1 MSDWRL
7 TCHCELTW
15 CTTDYEVFVEE
26 EQGKSAIWAEMN
38 PSENGNRLLAPGSW
52 QRRRT
57 VSARRVYKR
66 RKTVK
71 IGLYSITYLGV
82 WYNGPGLSL
91 FELIDRARHF
101 GYDGI
106 EIDGKR
112 PHGNPLDM
120 PTSRCREVRQKA
132 QDSGLDIYAVAAN
145 NDFSS
150 PIPEHREC
158 QLALVRDLI
167 RMTADLGA
175 PCLRLFAAWPGVTK
189 TEDGGCYDI
198 SKRLWKLAHEEFTQE
213 QTWDW
218 CREGMIEASRWAADA
233 GIVLALQ
240 NHAPVTNN
248 YADMLRMI
256 HEVASPSLKA
266 CFDAPLAH
274 DQGVINMHEAA
285 AQVGSLQALT
295 HFGGEYEEGADGE
308 ALCFVRERD
317 GGLTPENFY
326 VDFAVAMREIGYT
339 GYTGFELCH
348 PLPRVNGRTVGMDF
362 VDKNARLAAQFMRQ
376 VLAEAL

>member
-1 MSDWRL
+1 M
-7 TCHCELTW
+7 
-15 CTTDYEVFVEE
+15 
-26 EQGKSAIWAEMN
+26 
-38 PSENGNRLLAPGSW
+38 
-52 QRRRT
+52 
-57 VSARRVYKR
+57 
-66 RKTVK
+66 K

-82 WYNGPGLSL
+82 WYNGPALSL
-91 FELIDRARHF
+91 AELMDRAVKF

-120 PTSRCREVRQKA
+120 PASRCREVRHQA
-132 QDSGLDIYAVAAN
+132 RDAGISIYAVAAN

-175 PCLRLFAAWPGVTK
+175 PCLRLFAAWPGITK
-189 TEDGGCYDI
+189 TEEGGRYDI
-198 SKRLWKLAHEEFTQE
+198 CKRLWQLTHEEFTAE

-218 CREGMIEASRWAADA
+218 CRESLIEAARWAEDA
-233 GIVLALQ
+233 GITVALQ

-248 YADMLRMI
+248 YEDMLRMI
-256 HEVASPSLKA
+256 HEVDSPSLKA

-274 DQGVINMHEAA
+274 DQGVTDMRAA
-285 AQVGSLQALT
+285 AAKVGALQVLT
-295 HFGGEYEEGADGE
+295 HFGGEYEEGPNGE
-308 ALCFVRERD
+308 ALSFVRERD
-317 GGLTPENFY
+317 GRLTPENFY
-326 VDFAVAMREIGYT
+326 ADFAIAMNDIGYR

-348 PLPRVNGRTVGMDF
+348 PLPIVDGKTVGIDF

-376 VLAEAL
+376 ILAETKTAQPAVVHA